1 MRGIEDSDWERDC
14 VDGVFT
20 ATAQTTPL
28 PPPHRRPTRAQYRCR
43 VCRYC
48 AQQWSTLYPETLTAA
63 DNIRPLHRAVLPTP
77 HHHSRAEL
85 LQWLHAR
92 RGLIVSARTVPAA
105 IVAAIIVMS
114 YVLWLGLQA
123 SWLPAESR
131 AAHFADSAT
140 SGGAP
145 PLVVATLTVPSVQP
159 SRDDLLAT
167 VTLKSPTSRARV
179 DVNAAESKTST
190 TRGGR
195 GATAA
200 PVQARERQIGADT
213 VRQRSSTLRHPQWVV
228 DRNERSVVDERTG
241 AQSHTYRFRVQLK
254 QQGDR
259 VTGRGEKWAEN
270 DRAIPSGE
278 RTPITVVGRLDGPSL
293 ALTFAEPATS
303 GNGAGRSLLML
314 ARDGVLRGSFTSARS
329 RSRGSSIA
337 WRMR

>member
-1 MRGIEDSDWERDC
+1 M
-14 VDGVFT
+14 V
-20 ATAQTTPL
+20 
-28 PPPHRRPTRAQYRCR
+28 RPSSI
-43 VCRYC
+43 V
-48 AQQWSTLYPETLTAA
+48 
-63 DNIRPLHRAVLPTP
+63 V
-77 HHHSRAEL
+77 
-85 LQWLHAR
+85 AR
-92 RGLIVSARTVPAA
+92 RK
-105 IVAAIIVMS
+105 
-114 YVLWLGLQA
+114 
-123 SWLPAESR
+123 
-131 AAHFADSAT
+131 
-140 SGGAP
+140 SGGALSRFGHERRRAP
-145 PLVVATLTVPSVQP
+145 TGCDVDVPSVQP

-200 PVQARERQIGADT
+200 PVQAREQQIGADT
-213 VRQRSSTLRHPQWVV
+213 VRQRSSTLSTTLDGWWIVT
-228 DRNERSVVDERTG
+228 NEVLLTSEQGLKATRT
-241 AQSHTYRFRVQLK
+241 RFRVQLK